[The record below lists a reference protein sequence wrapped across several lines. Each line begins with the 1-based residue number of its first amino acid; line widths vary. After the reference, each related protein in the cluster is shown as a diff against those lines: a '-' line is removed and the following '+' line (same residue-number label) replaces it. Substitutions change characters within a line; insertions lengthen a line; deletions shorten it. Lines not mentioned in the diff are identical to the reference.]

1 MSVATQRNTQLDTE
15 RRNDRLSM
23 RAAREAQN
31 SLETTL
37 TNVRGRQDG
46 LDQAEAAARLH
57 ADGPNEV
64 AHDRPPHV
72 LVQLLQAF
80 NNPFIYVLMTLSA
93 ISFFTDFWLPLQDG
107 EETDLT
113 GVIIV
118 LCMVLVSGL
127 MRFGRNTARARPPR
141 RSRPWCG
148 TPPPCCAATSA
159 GCAASCGK
167 SPWANWWSATSCA
180 CPPAT

>member
-57 ADGPNEV
+57 AC
-64 AHDRPPHV
+64 
-72 LVQLLQAF
+72 LLYTSDAADD
-80 NNPFIYVLMTLSA
+80 N
-93 ISFFTDFWLPLQDG
+93 
-107 EETDLT
+107 
-113 GVIIV
+113 
-118 LCMVLVSGL
+118 
-127 MRFGRNTARARPPR
+127 
-141 RSRPWCG
+141 SRV
-148 TPPPCCAATSA
+148 
-159 GCAASCGK
+159 
-167 SPWANWWSATSCA
+167 
-180 CPPAT
+180 

>member
-64 AHDRPPHV
+64 AHDRPPRRGAAAAG
-72 LVQLLQAF
+72 VQQ
-80 NNPFIYVLMTLSA
+80 PSST
-93 ISFFTDFWLPLQDG
+93 
-107 EETDLT
+107 
-113 GVIIV
+113 
-118 LCMVLVSGL
+118 C
-127 MRFGRNTARARPPR
+127 
-141 RSRPWCG
+141 
-148 TPPPCCAATSA
+148 
-159 GCAASCGK
+159 
-167 SPWANWWSATSCA
+167 
-180 CPPAT
+180 

>member
-64 AHDRPPHV
+64 A
-72 LVQLLQAF
+72 
-80 NNPFIYVLMTLSA
+80 
-93 ISFFTDFWLPLQDG
+93 
-107 EETDLT
+107 
-113 GVIIV
+113 
-118 LCMVLVSGL
+118 
-127 MRFGRNTARARPPR
+127 
-141 RSRPWCG
+141 
-148 TPPPCCAATSA
+148 
-159 GCAASCGK
+159 
-167 SPWANWWSATSCA
+167 
-180 CPPAT
+180 